1 MEFQASFKQKTMSLK
16 SGKHIV
22 EEIDGIRCTI
32 VEKAIPENRL
42 NFLTDLL
49 KHNGYETMVNEEPP
63 TEGAT
68 EKLFTLGVTDILF
81 NPLVDVYKRR
91 LKSETGLK
99 VTPAYWLQISSKE
112 TEAEVNYWDFESV
125 KK

>member
-1 MEFQASFKQKTMSLK
+1 MSLK

-22 EEIDGIRCTI
+22 EEIDGVRCTI
-32 VEKAIPENRL
+32 VEKNITESRL
-42 NFLTDLL
+42 NFLTDLR
-49 KHNGYETMVNEEPP
+49 KHNGYETKVREEPAID
-63 TEGAT
+63 GAV

-91 LKSETGLK
+91 LKSKTGLK